1 MRRSNSHEELPQYPE
16 YLIPVLVHYGFEDG
30 ITEDLGARP
39 IRCAF
44 HGDSTPSA
52 TVNTADG
59 WYTCHTHGDCPRG
72 NAAQIVMQK
81 EGLAYHEAVERAE
94 SIAREYG
101 TEVSSTRSTR
111 RRGGSRGGRSSGARV
126 RRSWS

>member
-1 MRRSNSHEELPQYPE
+1 MRRSSGELPQYPE
-16 YLIPVLVHYGFEDG
+16 LLIPVLVHYGFEDG

-59 WYTCHTHGDCPRG
+59 WYTCHTHTDCPRG
-72 NAAQIVMQK
+72 NAVQIVMIK
-81 EGLAYHEAVERAE
+81 EGLTYHEAVERAIE
-94 SIAREYG
+94 IAREYG
-101 TEVSSTRSTR
+101 TEVSSTRTSRRSGGTR
-111 RRGGSRGGRSSGARV
+111 SGRSGGARV
-126 RRSWS
+126 RRSWK